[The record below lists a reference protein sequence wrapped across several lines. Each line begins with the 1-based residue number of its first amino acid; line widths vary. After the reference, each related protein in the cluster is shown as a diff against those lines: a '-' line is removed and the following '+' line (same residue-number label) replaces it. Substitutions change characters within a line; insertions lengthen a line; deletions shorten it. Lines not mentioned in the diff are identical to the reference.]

1 MNVFLN
7 VLGMLCFV
15 TNLIAVSLN
24 VEPVPDWN
32 RIVLHGGFCVWGL
45 FVCVQGWVSR

>member
-1 MNVFLN
+1 MNVFLL

-24 VEPVPDWN
+24 VEPPDWS
-32 RIVLHGGFCVWGL
+32 RIVIHSGFCVWGL